1 MKTRFTRL
9 LLVYL
14 GWFLGGT
21 TLVFAHPNRLI
32 VPPLAPANPGTT
44 VVSTSQIDVSWT
56 ASAGALTYDLDYS
69 TDATFATGTTTVTGI
84 AVTSQ
89 SVTGL
94 GANTTYHFRVRAVN
108 VDGPSPNS
116 AVVTGLTKPG
126 TPTLG
131 AFTNVT
137 TSGVRVNWTP
147 DANGQGGF
155 ALDRATDNGFSQNFS
170 TTTIAN
176 GAATSADV
184 SGLAENTQYFFRVRA
199 TNASGASDN
208 SGTGSV
214 TTLLGL
220 PNAPSLLNTTVI
232 STSQIDL
239 AWTDN
244 STTEDGFE
252 VYQSPDN
259 VTFTKIADK
268 GANATTH
275 SVTGLTDATRY
286 YFKVLAKNATG
297 SSGFSNTANAA
308 TQFNVVG
315 DLSASAFSS
324 SQINLT
330 WGDNSTTE
338 TGYEVLQSGSSGGPF
353 SVIFT
358 TASNAPG
365 YNVTGLSENTTY
377 YFQVRAKNG
386 TGTASNSNTANATTL
401 LNPPATPT
409 NMTAEAIAFDKIRL
423 TWADNANNEASY
435 VVESSLNGTTF
446 TDFATLPANPPQPY
460 DASGLNSS
468 TQYWFRVRAVNA
480 AGANTSNIANATTFP
495 APPGVPQAFAASIVE
510 TTTLTLNWSA
520 PASGGPVGNYEL
532 VLPVPPGTVTQTG
545 TSFNVTGLSPGTNYN
560 FQVRA
565 QNQGGISSYVSTSA
579 LTKPGIPTG
588 LSVSVPAAPTGINQL
603 NVSWQGVTG
612 ASGYDLDYSTSG
624 SFPGGSTTTVTGIAG
639 TSQNVTG
646 LAAATTYHFRVRA
659 TNATGSSASSD
670 AATATTLPNPPAA
683 PTGVA
688 ITQPVTST
696 TQLGL
701 TWTDAATNEDNYAV
715 EKSEDGG
722 GFTTIAGSLAANSN
736 AYTATGLSANRSY
749 AFRVTARNTGGSNSA
764 TSGAA
769 LTLPDAP
776 TLQNPTRPGIPDGR
790 TTLNVAWNNPGGSG
804 ALTYDLDYST
814 DATFATGTTTVTG
827 LSGTSYSNNTL
838 TPATRYYFRVR
849 AKNASGSSGNSNA
862 TNEIT
867 LPNPPAD
874 PSGLS
879 ATAVVATTD
888 KINLTWTDAATNETG
903 YEVWRSTND
912 NTNFGKIADL
922 GANST
927 SYQSGGLASNT
938 TYFYKVRAVN
948 SGGES
953 NFSNETSALTY
964 PDAPTSLAVGVPA
977 APDGQTKLTLS
988 WNAPS
993 GSLTGYDLEYAT
1005 NSNFTGSLVASF
1017 TTASPYTLSGLT
1029 QNTTYFLRLRAKN
1042 ATGSSANSN
1051 QVSTTTLPDPPGLP
1065 TNLSATGISASG
1077 FTANWTAP
1085 GGPLTGYVL
1094 QVATDN
1100 GFASVVQ
1107 TLNPGSGAT
1116 NQPISGLTANTTY
1129 FFRIQAQNTGGESA
1143 FSPAS
1148 APVLTL
1154 PPAPQNFAVQGG
1166 SVTTTG
1172 LTVQWSAPPTNPD
1185 GYELRY
1191 STDPGLAGATL
1202 LTPAG
1207 SATSQ
1212 AIAGLTPNTT
1222 YYFQLKAKNGT
1233 GISDPTATINQLTL
1247 PAAPTGFAVTERR
1260 ARQVSLGWN
1269 PPASN
1274 PASYELRYST
1284 SSDPSAAA
1292 PTSVAGSAP
1301 ATTVTSLTPNTTYYF
1316 QLKAQN
1322 STGVSDPTPTISA
1335 LTLPDAPQNFRVEP
1349 GSVTTS
1355 GLQLKWDA
1363 AVPSNPDGYELRIS
1377 PNPGVTL
1384 PLLVAAGATSYDV
1397 TGLAANTSYTFELKA
1412 KNGSGLSDPASVSQL
1427 TLPAAPGGLSIT
1439 GIQARQVTVQWNTPA
1454 TNPDGY
1460 ELRVSTAADL
1470 SGATLLTPGG
1480 GATNQVVGSL
1490 QPNTRYYFQLKA
1502 KNGTGVSDPTATIN
1516 QLTLPDAPQNFQVTG
1531 GSQTTSG
1538 LTVQW
1543 SAPPSNPD
1551 SYQLRYS
1558 PNADLS
1564 GATTLNPA
1572 GSATSQAIAGL
1583 SANTVYYFEIKAL
1596 NGTGLSDPATTQG
1609 LTQPN
1614 PPTITSASSIAA
1626 DALTLNWTAPG
1637 GNGSLTN
1644 YLLEYSTDP
1653 AIATG
1658 VLTLN
1663 PGGGSTSQGVGGL
1676 QANTTYYFQM
1686 KAQNASGYSGYSNKF
1701 SVLTRPAAPTNLAK
1715 TYIKQTAVNV
1725 QWTPPGGTLT
1735 GYQLQVA
1742 TDNGFGN
1749 VVQTPTPG
1757 GGASSFG
1764 VTGLSPNTTYFLR
1777 IRAKNTGDESGYG
1790 AYSNVIQIQ
1799 TPPDPPG
1806 APLLTNA
1813 TGLTQTQ
1820 MTVNWNG
1827 SSGIVNGY
1835 TLEYSKNAGFSPV
1848 DSIVTNDGNANKQQV
1863 TGLTSKTTYYFRL
1876 RGFNSGGHSAYSN
1889 TLSVQTLP
1897 DPPSQPTNF
1906 IVTNIAQTSVG
1917 LQWQAPG
1924 TGDQTGYE
1932 IQYTTDPTF
1941 SGTVPSQNIGNA
1953 AATTATVSNLQPY
1966 TTYYFR
1972 LRAVNAGG
1980 GSTPAETN
1988 AQTLPTAPA
1997 PPTNLSASLVTQT
2010 SFTVSW
2016 SVPAGP
2022 VTSYQLDYS
2031 TASNFAG
2038 ATTIAIAGGGT
2049 TSQPLSGLTQNTTY
2063 YVRIRGINT
2072 GGTGTNSDVLNVLTL
2087 PDAPQ
2092 APTGVAANSIG
2103 SGGLTLTWTA
2113 PAGPITGYTVEYSTA
2128 NDFSASPQQVVVGN
2142 VTSQAISGLSANTV
2156 YYFHVKAKNAGGESG
2171 YSAPPLG
2178 VLILPGAPSNLSA
2191 SNVTTSSLTLNW
2203 TPPAGTIAS
2212 YQLDVA
2218 TSANFAGAST
2228 ISGIGAPPYN
2238 LTNLSQNT
2246 TYYLRLRAVNNTGN
2260 SDPSPSISVVT
2271 LPNAPINLSASGVG
2285 ATSLTV
2291 NWTSPGGTLDS
2302 YELVVSTGG
2311 NPVQTLNPGGGATS
2325 QVVSGLN
2332 PNTTYS
2338 FQLRAKNGQGF
2349 SDPVSVSQLTLPAA
2363 PSNLMAS
2370 NVSQTGFKLDWTLPG
2385 GALTGLEVQYATSSN
2400 FSGAT
2405 IVPIADG
2412 TATSLT
2418 LTNLS
2423 QNTTYYVRVL
2433 AKNATGNS
2441 DPSTSI
2447 SVITLPNAPGN
2458 LSASGVGA
2466 TSLTVNWTS
2475 PGGTLDSYEL
2485 VVSTGGN
2492 SVQTLNPGGGATS
2505 QAISGLT
2512 ANTTYSFQLRAKNGQ
2527 GFSDPVSVSQ
2537 LTLPAAPSN
2546 LMASNVSQ
2554 TGFKLDWTLPGG
2566 ALTGLDV
2573 QYATSSNFSGATT
2586 LSIADGTATTTNI
2599 GGLSQNTTYYV
2610 RVVAKNSAGNSD
2622 PSTSISVITLPNPPA
2637 APTALSASNVSQQS
2651 LTLSWSAPGGPVSG
2665 YVLDVATDAAF
2676 ASVIQTFNPGGGATS
2691 QAISGLTA
2699 NTTYFF
2705 RIKAQN
2711 NGGDSPYSASL
2722 QVTTLPN
2729 LPGAP
2734 TAFGANPVSASQ
2746 INLSWTNGGG
2756 QTALELQYSTDQN
2769 FSSGVQSLAIDAN
2782 ATSASAT
2789 GLAEATTYYFRLR
2802 GQNVAGY
2809 SGYAQTQGTTLLNPP
2824 VAPSNLT
2831 ANATSPNSVQV
2842 QWTDNAGNEAGFYV
2856 EQFTGGG
2863 GFTQI
2868 AQLGPNATSLNV
2880 TGLNENTPYA
2890 FRVRAFNATGPSDFS
2905 NTANV
2910 TTPYSLPAG
2919 PSNLSAQAAG
2929 QTLINLS
2936 WQDNAGNET
2945 GYEVEQSTDGTNFT
2959 RVAQLNA
2966 NTTSYAASN
2975 LNAATTYTFR
2985 VRAVNP
2991 AGGSG
2996 YSNNAA
3002 ARTLP
3007 FPPSAPSSLTAV
3019 ALSQTVVQLTWRDN
3033 SDNETSFEVQRS
3045 DDGVNFSGSGNVGA
3059 NTTQT
3064 QVTGLRA
3071 STRYFFRL
3079 RAVNEGGASGYS
3091 NVVEVITLPDAP
3103 NPPSNLVASDTT
3115 QTTVRLTWK
3124 DNANDETSVEVFQA
3138 DSAKGTLRRITI
3150 LPPNTTTYLV
3160 PTLLVDK
3167 VYRFAVRMTNTG
3179 GASAFSNEISVQTL
3193 PFPPEAPTQVQA
3205 RALSQT
3211 AIRLLWR
3218 NPAGVITQTRVEQS
3232 LDGKTFDVV
3241 QTLGP
3246 KVETTNADNLKQNTV
3261 YWYRLQA
3268 FNRAGKSVYSTV
3280 VRDTTLSY
3288 IPLAPTNLRTQN
3300 LQARQVQLKWDD
3312 NSDNESAFE
3321 IEQFIQNRFLR
3332 IGTAVA
3338 NADTITIRGLIDQ
3351 TQYRFRVRA
3360 ANRTG
3365 TSSYSNELTVTTP
3378 LGVPEAPTSL
3388 QVINDK
3394 GGPVIGLKWQIPNKR
3409 ITDSVEVERGTD
3421 GVAFQLIQKL
3431 AGNADS
3437 TTVNGL
3443 DLGTKYYFRVRARN
3457 KTGPSAYSNIA
3468 ERRSV
3473 ATGLEEEKDL
3483 AAVHVQPN
3491 PVDDEVLVETDHPQT
3506 YLRAIEGYNTLGQR
3520 VFRYENSGQERSRQL
3535 SLGRL
3540 PAGVYILSVQTT
3552 EGVSRRKLLK
3562 R

>member
-1 MKTRFTRL
+1 M
-9 LLVYL
+9 
-14 GWFLGGT
+14 
-21 TLVFAHPNRLI
+21 
-32 VPPLAPANPGTT
+32 
-44 VVSTSQIDVSWT
+44 
-56 ASAGALTYDLDYS
+56 
-69 TDATFATGTTTVTGI
+69 
-84 AVTSQ
+84 
-89 SVTGL
+89 
-94 GANTTYHFRVRAVN
+94 
-108 VDGPSPNS
+108 
-116 AVVTGLTKPG
+116 
-126 TPTLG
+126 
-131 AFTNVT
+131 
-137 TSGVRVNWTP
+137 
-147 DANGQGGF
+147 
-155 ALDRATDNGFSQNFS
+155 
-170 TTTIAN
+170 
-176 GAATSADV
+176 
-184 SGLAENTQYFFRVRA
+184 
-199 TNASGASDN
+199 
-208 SGTGSV
+208 
-214 TTLLGL
+214 
-220 PNAPSLLNTTVI
+220 
-232 STSQIDL
+232 
-239 AWTDN
+239 
-244 STTEDGFE
+244 
-252 VYQSPDN
+252 
-259 VTFTKIADK
+259 
-268 GANATTH
+268 
-275 SVTGLTDATRY
+275 
-286 YFKVLAKNATG
+286 
-297 SSGFSNTANAA
+297 
-308 TQFNVVG
+308 
-315 DLSASAFSS
+315 
-324 SQINLT
+324 
-330 WGDNSTTE
+330 
-338 TGYEVLQSGSSGGPF
+338 
-353 SVIFT
+353 
-358 TASNAPG
+358 
-365 YNVTGLSENTTY
+365 
-377 YFQVRAKNG
+377 
-386 TGTASNSNTANATTL
+386 
-401 LNPPATPT
+401 
-409 NMTAEAIAFDKIRL
+409 
-423 TWADNANNEASY
+423 
-435 VVESSLNGTTF
+435 
-446 TDFATLPANPPQPY
+446 
-460 DASGLNSS
+460 
-468 TQYWFRVRAVNA
+468 
-480 AGANTSNIANATTFP
+480 
-495 APPGVPQAFAASIVE
+495 
-510 TTTLTLNWSA
+510 
-520 PASGGPVGNYEL
+520 
-532 VLPVPPGTVTQTG
+532 
-545 TSFNVTGLSPGTNYN
+545 
-560 FQVRA
+560 
-565 QNQGGISSYVSTSA
+565 
-579 LTKPGIPTG
+579 
-588 LSVSVPAAPTGINQL
+588 
-603 NVSWQGVTG
+603 
-612 ASGYDLDYSTSG
+612 
-624 SFPGGSTTTVTGIAG
+624 
-639 TSQNVTG
+639 
-646 LAAATTYHFRVRA
+646 
-659 TNATGSSASSD
+659 
-670 AATATTLPNPPAA
+670 
-683 PTGVA
+683 
-688 ITQPVTST
+688 
-696 TQLGL
+696 
-701 TWTDAATNEDNYAV
+701 
-715 EKSEDGG
+715 
-722 GFTTIAGSLAANSN
+722 
-736 AYTATGLSANRSY
+736 
-749 AFRVTARNTGGSNSA
+749 
-764 TSGAA
+764 
-769 LTLPDAP
+769 
-776 TLQNPTRPGIPDGR
+776 
-790 TTLNVAWNNPGGSG
+790 
-804 ALTYDLDYST
+804 
-814 DATFATGTTTVTG
+814 
-827 LSGTSYSNNTL
+827 
-838 TPATRYYFRVR
+838 
-849 AKNASGSSGNSNA
+849 
-862 TNEIT
+862 
-867 LPNPPAD
+867 
-874 PSGLS
+874 
-879 ATAVVATTD
+879 
-888 KINLTWTDAATNETG
+888 
-903 YEVWRSTND
+903 
-912 NTNFGKIADL
+912 
-922 GANST
+922 
-927 SYQSGGLASNT
+927 
-938 TYFYKVRAVN
+938 
-948 SGGES
+948 
-953 NFSNETSALTY
+953 
-964 PDAPTSLAVGVPA
+964 
-977 APDGQTKLTLS
+977 
-988 WNAPS
+988 
-993 GSLTGYDLEYAT
+993 
-1005 NSNFTGSLVASF
+1005 
-1017 TTASPYTLSGLT
+1017 
-1029 QNTTYFLRLRAKN
+1029 
-1042 ATGSSANSN
+1042 
-1051 QVSTTTLPDPPGLP
+1051 
-1065 TNLSATGISASG
+1065 
-1077 FTANWTAP
+1077 
-1085 GGPLTGYVL
+1085 
-1094 QVATDN
+1094 
-1100 GFASVVQ
+1100 
-1107 TLNPGSGAT
+1107 
-1116 NQPISGLTANTTY
+1116 
-1129 FFRIQAQNTGGESA
+1129 
-1143 FSPAS
+1143 
-1148 APVLTL
+1148 
-1154 PPAPQNFAVQGG
+1154 QGG

-1207 SATSQ
+1207 STTSQ

-1363 AVPSNPDGYELRIS
+1363 AVPSNPDGYELQIS

-1427 TLPAAPGGLSIT
+1427 TLPAAPTGLSIT

-1460 ELRVSTAADL
+1460 ELRVSTDPGLA
-1470 SGATLLTPGG
+1470 GATLLTPGG

-1531 GSQTTSG
+1531 GSQTTTG

-1583 SANTVYYFEIKAL
+1583 SANTIYYFEIKAL

-1658 VLTLN
+1658 VQTLN

-1764 VTGLSPNTTYFLR
+1764 VTGLSQNTTYFLR

-1806 APLLTNA
+1806 APQLTNA

-2022 VTSYQLDYS
+2022 VTGYQLDYS

-2178 VLILPGAPSNLSA
+2178 VLTLPGAPSNLSA

-2271 LPNAPINLSASGVG
+2271 LPNAPINLSVSGVG

-2291 NWTSPGGTLDS
+2291 NWTSPGGALDS

-2311 NPVQTLNPGGGATS
+2311 SPVQTLNPGGGATS

-2332 PNTTYS
+2332 PNTNYT

-2349 SDPVSVSQLTLPAA
+2349 SDPVSVSQLTLPGA
-2363 PSNLMAS
+2363 PSNLVAS
-2370 NVSQTGFKLDWTLPG
+2370 NVSQTSFKLDWTLPG

-2400 FSGAT
+2400 FSGASSL
-2405 IVPIADG
+2405 PIADG
-2412 TATSLT
+2412 TATT
-2418 LTNLS
+2418 ANVGGLS
-2423 QNTTYYVRVL
+2423 PNTTYYVRIL
-2433 AKNATGNS
+2433 
-2441 DPSTSI
+2441 
-2447 SVITLPNAPGN
+2447 
-2458 LSASGVGA
+2458 
-2466 TSLTVNWTS
+2466 
-2475 PGGTLDSYEL
+2475 
-2485 VVSTGGN
+2485 
-2492 SVQTLNPGGGATS
+2492 
-2505 QAISGLT
+2505 
-2512 ANTTYSFQLRAKNGQ
+2512 
-2527 GFSDPVSVSQ
+2527 
-2537 LTLPAAPSN
+2537 
-2546 LMASNVSQ
+2546 
-2554 TGFKLDWTLPGG
+2554 
-2566 ALTGLDV
+2566 
-2573 QYATSSNFSGATT
+2573 
-2586 LSIADGTATTTNI
+2586 
-2599 GGLSQNTTYYV
+2599 
-2610 RVVAKNSAGNSD
+2610 AKNSAGNSD
-2622 PSTSISVITLPNPPA
+2622 PSPSISVTTLPNPPA

-2676 ASVIQTFNPGGGATS
+2676 ASLVQTLNPGGGATS

-2734 TAFGANPVSASQ
+2734 TAFSANPVSASQ

-2769 FSSGVQSLAIDAN
+2769 FNSGVQSLAVDAN

-2824 VAPSNLT
+2824 VAPLNLT

-2856 EQFTGGG
+2856 EQATGGG

-2919 PSNLSAQAAG
+2919 PSNLTAQTVG
-2929 QTLINLS
+2929 QTVINLS

-2966 NTTSYAASN
+2966 NTTSYAANN

-3007 FPPSAPSSLTAV
+3007 FPPSAPSSLAAV

-3033 SDNETSFEVQRS
+3033 ADNETGFEVQRS

-3205 RALSQT
+3205 KSLSQT

-3232 LDGKTFDVV
+3232 LDGKTFEVV

-3246 KVETTNADNLKQNTV
+3246 KLETTNADNLKQNTV

-3300 LQARQVQLKWDD
+3300 LQARQLQLKWDD

-3338 NADTITIRGLIDQ
+3338 NADTITIRGLTDQ

-3506 YLRAIEGYNTLGQR
+3506 YLRTIEGYNTLGQR
-3520 VFRYENSGQERSRQL
+3520 VFRYENAGQERSRIL

-3540 PAGVYILSVQTT
+3540 PTGVYILSVQTT